1 MNTRAKLQ
9 LKPAPPAPPVV
20 EAAPETLAVKAARRE
35 RPDRADK
42 KIIAGHFPKATWK
55 RFRLLSANTERT
67 AQELLEEALSDLF
80 QKYRV

>member
-1 MNTRAKLQ
+1 MTARAKLQ
-9 LKPAPPAPPVV
+9 LKPAPPVSPVV
-20 EAAPETLAVKAARRE
+20 EAAPETLAEKVTPRE
-35 RPDRADK
+35 RPDRDGK

-55 RFRLLSANTERT
+55 RFRLLSTNMECT